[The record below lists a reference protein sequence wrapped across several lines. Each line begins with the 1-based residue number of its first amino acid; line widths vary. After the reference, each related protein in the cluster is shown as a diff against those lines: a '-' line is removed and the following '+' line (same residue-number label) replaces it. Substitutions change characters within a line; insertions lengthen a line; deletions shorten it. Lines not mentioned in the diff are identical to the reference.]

1 MTQCPKH
8 NHWSYESDCWQ
19 CFKESNSTAFDI
31 TSDFIEEQRKAADKI
46 QGTNIVK
53 PSKFSP
59 YTRAEREERRKEVAR
74 LHFEKGMPGIRI
86 AEAMKV
92 DKNTIYSD
100 LRAIYRE
107 LARPGNSTAEAYDR
121 FYVRLE
127 MQRARLEDYLSKEND
142 IQTKLMIER
151 QLADIESKLLRAEER
166 IYDNANKIRS
176 AVADQIN
183 KYCEENKLDYRVLNL
198 QELLKISSGGWK
210 SFMTVLRKERIIA

>member
-1 MTQCPKH
+1 M
-8 NHWSYESDCWQ
+8 ES
-19 CFKESNSTAFDI
+19 KGTAFDI

-59 YTRAEREERRKEVAR
+59 YTRAEREKRRKEVAR

-92 DKNTIYSD
+92 DKNTIYAD
-100 LRAIYRE
+100 LKAIYRE
-107 LARPGNSTAEAYDR
+107 LARPGYSTAEAYDR

-127 MQRARLEDYLSKEND
+127 MQRARLEEYLSKESD
-142 IQTKLMIER
+142 VQTKLMIER
-151 QLADIESKLLRAEER
+151 QLTDIESRLLKADER
-166 IYDNANKIRS
+166 IYDNTNKIRNG
-176 AVADQIN
+176 VAEHIN

-198 QELLKISSGGWK
+198 QELLKVSSEGWN
-210 SFMTVLRKERIIA
+210 SFMTVLRKERIIK